1 MNMKGLY
8 RTINS
13 NIKVF
18 TRSKEKDFQKFLV
31 DAIFGILGSNSIRL
45 ASMSRVLEDQLNTN
59 TRHIFKRLD
68 RNLGQRDTLPIKN
81 RVQGMQCAKVDEN
94 TLLYFDPSEV
104 IKKYGKKFESLGYVA
119 DGSEDHKL
127 KPGYPANVCVGLK
140 EEEIIPLE
148 LNLYSYREEG
158 FISENDEY
166 LKPIDEI
173 AHKTKMKGTFVL
185 DRGFDRFA
193 IIRHLM
199 YLDVNF
205 IIRMTEKRYYY
216 PAGNLSQSYTRDELI
231 KRFKEK
237 SVRAY
242 LDIRINKKL
251 AKKCFNIKASKVEL
265 LGGKLDGPRHMW
277 LVQVRVSK
285 LMTLYLLT
293 NIEDINRETLISVVQ
308 AYLNRWKVEEFIR
321 FFKQQ
326 YEAEKFLV
334 RDLGRIKNLFNLLFI
349 ALVILTRI
357 SELNLKFSKTRSML
371 IKHAKRVFKIPQKM
385 KFFLYTIA
393 DGLAQIL
400 KLITKKV
407 QRLIYRKPK
416 NQLHFHFEAGK

>member
-18 TRSKEKDFQKFLV
+18 TRSKEKVFQKFLI
-31 DAIFGILGSNSIRL
+31 DAIFGILGSKSVRL
-45 ASMSRVLEDQLNTN
+45 SDLSKILEEQLNTN

-68 RNLGQRDTLPIKN
+68 RAIGKYDTYDVKN
-81 RVQGMQCAKVDEN
+81 RVQGMQSAMVDEN
-94 TLLYFDPSEV
+94 TLLYFDPTEV
-104 IKKYGKKFESLGYVA
+104 IKKYGKKFEAMSNVA
-119 DGSEDHKL
+119 DGSDSRKL
-127 KPGYPANVCVGLK
+127 KNGYPVNVCIGVKG
-140 EEEIIPLE
+140 EEIIPLE
-148 LNLYSYREEG
+148 LNLYSYKEEG
-158 FISENDEY
+158 FISENDEV
-166 LKPIDEI
+166 LQPIDGI
-173 AHKTKMKGTFVL
+173 AHRARMKGTFVL

-205 IIRMTEKRYYY
+205 IIRMQETRHYY
-216 PAGNLSQSYTRDELI
+216 PVGYRLQSFTRHELI
-231 KRFKEK
+231 KRFTDK

-242 LDIRINKKL
+242 LDIRVDKKL
-251 AKKCFNIKASKVEL
+251 KKKCFSIKASRVEL
-265 LGGKLDGPRHMW
+265 KSGKISGPRTMW
-277 LVQVRVSK
+277 LVQARASK
-285 LMTLYLLT
+285 LMTLYFLT
-293 NIEDINRETLISVVQ
+293 NIQDITRETLISIVQ

-326 YEAEKFLV
+326 YKAEKFLV

-349 ALVILTRI
+349 ALVTLTRI
-357 SELNLKFSKTRSML
+357 SELNMRFSRVRSLL
-371 IKHAKRVFKIPQKM
+371 IKHAKRTFKIPQKM

-393 DGLAQIL
+393 DGLAQVL
-400 KLITKKV
+400 KIITKKV

-416 NQLHFHFEAGK
+416 NQLHFTFEVGK